1 MNKTCVFI
9 IGTNAVGKSSVAR
22 SLIEHYG
29 GVDRIEEQVTYA
41 ADNSAAFAGPY
52 KQRFCGVD
60 RIVDEQGHQST
71 GLLAGVVETALKT
84 ADVCFCEGSYM
95 DTFGLNVTNAIFKA
109 QRQLVVFLY
118 ASPSVLYNRIIERNG
133 GKRGGR
139 NGNGVRFE
147 MVVDKQ
153 KRCLRAARKWVSIG
167 VPVLSINTEDFTPE
181 EIANQIL
188 NRL

>member
-1 MNKTCVFI
+1 
-9 IGTNAVGKSSVAR
+9 
-22 SLIEHYG
+22 
-29 GVDRIEEQVTYA
+29 
-41 ADNSAAFAGPY
+41 
-52 KQRFCGVD
+52 
-60 RIVDEQGHQST
+60 
-71 GLLAGVVETALKT
+71 
-84 ADVCFCEGSYM
+84 M

-153 KRCLRAARKWVSIG
+153 RRCLRVARKWVSIG